1 MSEVKKIKVSQI
13 NPNSTINVRRQGI
26 EQNVEKVKASIQE
39 HGYWPDQPII
49 VRPHPDS
56 KSQYNYEN
64 VTGQCRLKACLE
76 LGLEEIPAF
85 ILELN
90 DDQAIQRSWLENEV
104 RGDLTYSDRAYWAQR
119 IYKRYSGEGYTGQEA
134 LELAAKYLGVK
145 VPTVMK
151 YYTLSGLPEDL
162 NQMVDQ
168 GILTLQNA
176 VAIVKNTY
184 DTSRSSRFE
193 QSQEA
198 MRERASWILGLDRD
212 KREYAVKALEHLG
225 HQASIADLTEYV
237 TEKISE
243 SGRIVQYAIPSDL
256 HDELLQWGKSRG
268 LEDESTIIGHMVAD
282 VLKRG
287 AR

>member
-1 MSEVKKIKVSQI
+1 MSEVKQIKVSHI
-13 NPNSTINVRRQGI
+13 DPNSKINVRRQSI
-26 EQNVEKVKASIQE
+26 EQNVEKVKSSIQE

-56 KSQYNYEN
+56 ESQYDYEH
-64 VTGQCRLKACLE
+64 VTGQCRLKACLG

-90 DDQAIQRSWLENEV
+90 DAQAIQRSWLENEV
-104 RGDLTYSDRAYWAQR
+104 RGDLTYTDRAYWVER

-145 VPTVMK
+145 VPTAMS
-151 YYTLSGLPEDL
+151 YYTLSALPEDL
-162 NQMVDQ
+162 KQMADQ
-168 GILTLQNA
+168 GSLPSGIA
-176 VAIVKNTY
+176 VAIVKNTH
-184 DTSRSSRFE
+184 DASHFE
-193 QSQEA
+193 QAQEM

-212 KREYAVKALEHLG
+212 KRKHAVKGLKGLG
-225 HQASIADLTEYV
+225 HKASIADLNAYV
-237 TEKISE
+237 KEKISE
-243 SGRIVQYAIPSDL
+243 SSRVVQYAIPGDL

-268 LEDESTIIGHMVAD
+268 LEDESIIIGHMVTD

-287 AR
+287 SR